1 MQLDYFFFYTEANIV
16 CMVILA
22 IMLIN
27 DRFHS
32 TLQEKQLWFNRTIV
46 AHILYFISDIAW
58 AAVLSGQLPKTRFLT
73 AAFNFTNYIL
83 LSLLAYEWF
92 MYMAA
97 AENMQLVKSKK
108 KRIRLL
114 LPMAVSILVMIAAYA
129 AAPSFWISES
139 GELNSLYYVLMIL
152 APVIYLM
159 AAFIL
164 SMVNAKKAETEDK
177 LMYRLIGI
185 YPLGVLGFGL
195 IQTFTLDAPLFCFG
209 CTVMML
215 FFYIQN
221 MQTQVSVDPLTRLN
235 NKGQISRYLAR
246 THYRENVRIFVMMI
260 DIDRFKQIN
269 DTYGHAEGDRALVIV
284 ADALKKID
292 DHIKMPVFIGRFG
305 GDEFTVCVQDPTENE
320 DLPER
325 IAVILREELAEKQ
338 EACHLPYDLRISIG
352 CEVLKDENDT
362 MEACLVR
369 ADGKLYEYKR
379 AHGTGR

>member
-32 TLQEKQLWFNRTIV
+32 TLQEKQLWFNRTII

>member
-1 MQLDYFFFYTEANIV
+1 
-16 CMVILA
+16 MVILA

-32 TLQEKQLWFNRTIV
+32 TLQEKQLWFNRTII